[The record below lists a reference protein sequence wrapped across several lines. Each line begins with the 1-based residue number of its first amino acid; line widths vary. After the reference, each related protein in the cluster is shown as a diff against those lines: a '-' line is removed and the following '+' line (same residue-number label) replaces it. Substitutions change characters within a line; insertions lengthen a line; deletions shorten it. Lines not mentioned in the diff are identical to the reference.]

1 MLLPALYVNCKNEK
15 ALHRPDCQNTARVT
29 RRGLA
34 EAKMKKT
41 GGRRLDRTKFTPR
54 PERAGPKPFSGEAA
68 GVAREEPKPSGDH
81 AKKPRP
87 FGKATKPQP
96 RPESHRPAAEAGG
109 RAFRRPSAELAVL
122 YGYHAVREALRVKK
136 RTCLD
141 LFATAAAAE
150 KLAEDI
156 KTSGVF
162 LHLVDADALDA
173 RLGRDAVHQGLLL
186 ESRPLEGL
194 DISEIETR
202 SGLVLALDQ
211 ITDPHNVGAI
221 LRTAAAF
228 AVDAIITTD
237 RHAPEFS
244 GVLAKAAS
252 GGLEHVP
259 IVEVVNLAR
268 ALDQLGAAGYL
279 RVGLDSEGSES
290 LDKTPLSRPTVLVLG
305 AEGKGLRRLTRDKC
319 DALARLDLPGEI
331 KSLNVSNA
339 CAVALTLA
347 RAALAK

>member
-1 MLLPALYVNCKNEK
+1 M
-15 ALHRPDCQNTARVT
+15 
-29 RRGLA
+29 
-34 EAKMKKT
+34 MKT

-54 PERAGPKPFSGEAA
+54 PERAGPRGEAPA
-68 GVAREEPKPSGDH
+68 VSREESKPAAGEH
-81 AKKPRP
+81 AKRPRT
-87 FGKATKPQP
+87 FGKGAKSQP

-109 RAFRRPSAELAVL
+109 RAFRRPSPELAVL

-136 RTCLD
+136 RACLD
-141 LFATAAAAE
+141 LFATPAAAE
-150 KLAEDI
+150 KLAEDV
-156 KTSGVF
+156 KSSGVF

-186 ESRPLEGL
+186 EARPLEGL

-279 RVGLDSEGSES
+279 RVGLDSEGPES
-290 LDKTPLSRPTVLVLG
+290 LDKTTLSRPTVLVLG

-347 RAALAK
+347 RAALDK